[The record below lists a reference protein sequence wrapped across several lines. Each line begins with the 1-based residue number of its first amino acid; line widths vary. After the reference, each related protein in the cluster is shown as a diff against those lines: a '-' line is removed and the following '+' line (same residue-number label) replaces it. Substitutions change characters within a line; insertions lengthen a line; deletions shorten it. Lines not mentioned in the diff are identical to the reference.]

1 MYTVQTINLT
11 NTIIETRSLPQDT
24 VCKFMDDLKEAS
36 EELSNREMYKSI
48 GMLEWY
54 IKDKGYDF

>member
-1 MYTVQTINLT
+1 MYTVQTINST
-11 NTIIETRSLPQDT
+11 NTIIETRSLPQNT
-24 VCKFMDDLKEAS
+24 VCKFMDNLKEAS